1 MSEKVNVAEIFG
13 ANVFNDAVMRE
24 RLPKSVYK
32 KLRKTIVEGTELEPG
47 IADSVAQAM
56 KEWAIE
62 RGASRS
68 PELPQKSMIPL
79 SRHRILRGKLCWNFP
94 EKN

>member
-62 RGASRS
+62 RGGDPLHPLVSAAHRS
-68 PELPQKSMIPL
+68 YRRKA
-79 SRHRILRGKLCWNFP
+79 
-94 EKN
+94 